1 MQKIYS
7 RINWENDPSTNT
19 AINEDNLNKMDY
31 ALDQIDNRVVNLAG
45 YETRV
50 AESEVN
56 AKTSETNA
64 AQSEANAKEYEE
76 SAVTSATA
84 SQTSASVAEARANN
98 AKASETNALA
108 YSQNAKNSENAA
120 ATSEQNAKASEAS
133 ALIYAQ
139 NAKSY
144 AEQIN
149 GRIDEAVTSAE
160 NAAKSEANA
169 GTQALVADEKAEL
182 AEQHALMAESYT
194 HGSTGLR
201 TNEAV
206 DNAQYYLEQAK
217 QLSQSSNGLIP
228 MGTISFANLSLAAN
242 QIEKYMFNISDA
254 FVTDATFKEGA
265 GHSFPAGTNVFRTND
280 GYWDCLAGSFQTP
293 NGDTK
298 DNVVTFTQASTRA
311 NIASGEKFSV
321 IFGKI
326 AKLFADLKT
335 VAFTGSYT
343 DLSNKPTIPTN
354 TWRPLGT
361 TADTACAGND
371 SRLSNARPASD
382 VYSWAKASSKPSY
395 TKSEVG
401 LGNVPN
407 VATNNQTPTF
417 SVASTRANIVS
428 GETLTVILGKVM
440 KFFADLKTVAF
451 TGSYTDLSN
460 KPSIPS
466 SVKGTQIKYQYLPT
480 TTTNYTVSLGDYDFY
495 TILINL
501 GGTFRNSLTLPAAL
515 FKDGSIKHEVIFMTG
530 GAVYWAEF
538 QYINSNTVSM
548 VTNYTSSV
556 IAYIYGYKLA

>member
-1 MQKIYS
+1 MQKLYS

-31 ALDQIDNRVVNLAG
+31 ALDQMDDRVVNLAG
-45 YETRV
+45 YETRA
-50 AESEVN
+50 AESAVN

-76 SAVTSATA
+76 SVAESAAVL
-84 SQTSASVAEARANN
+84 QNSASVAEIHANN

-108 YSQNAKNSENAA
+108 YSQNAK
-120 ATSEQNAKASEAS
+120 TSETNA
-133 ALIYAQ
+133 LTYAQ

-144 AEQIN
+144 ADQIN
-149 GRIDEAVTSAE
+149 ARIDVAVSSAETASQAAE
-160 NAAKSEANA
+160 NAEAKS
-169 GTQALVADEKAEL
+169 LVADEKAGL

-228 MGTISFANLSLAAN
+228 MGTISFADLSLSAN
-242 QIEKYMFNISDA
+242 QIEKYMFNISDD

-298 DNVVTFTQASTRA
+298 DNVVTFTQASTSS
-311 NIASGEKFSV
+311 NISSGEKFSV
-321 IFGKI
+321 TFGKI
-326 AKLFADLKT
+326 AKAISDLISHL
-335 VAFTGSYT
+335 GNT
-343 DLSNKPTIPTN
+343 DNPH
-354 TWRPLGT
+354 GT
-361 TADTACAGND
+361 TKTD
-371 SRLSNARPASD
+371 
-382 VYSWAKASSKPSY
+382 
-395 TKSEVG
+395 VG

-417 SVASTRANIVS
+417 SAASTRTNIAS
-428 GETLTVILGKVM
+428 GETLTVILGKIM
-440 KFFADLKTVAF
+440 RFFADLKTVAF
-451 TGSYTDLSN
+451 SGSYTDLSN
-460 KPSIPS
+460 KPTIPS

-480 TTTNYTVSLGDYDFY
+480 AKTAYTVNLGSYDFY
-495 TILINL
+495 VLTVNV
-501 GGTFRNSLTLPAAL
+501 GGIFRNSIVLPSGM
-515 FKDGSIKHEVIFMTG
+515 FKDTSVAHQVDFHVSGTP
-530 GAVYWAEF
+530 YWAAF
-538 QYINSNTVSM
+538 QYKDSSTVYLWTDNSNSPIM
-548 VTNYTSSV
+548 
-556 IAYIYGYKLA
+556 YIYGYNLS

>member
-1 MQKIYS
+1 MQKLYS

-31 ALDQIDNRVVNLAG
+31 ALDQMDDRVVNLAG

-50 AESEVN
+50 AESAVN

-64 AQSEANAKEYEE
+64 AQSEANAKEYEK
-76 SAVTSATA
+76 SAATSATA
-84 SQTSASVAEARANN
+84 SQTSASVAETHANN

-108 YSQNAKNSENAA
+108 YSQNAK
-120 ATSEQNAKASEAS
+120 TSEANA
-133 ALIYAQ
+133 LTHAQ

-144 AEQIN
+144 ADQIN
-149 GRIDEAVTSAE
+149 ARMDEAVSSAETASQAAE
-160 NAAKSEANA
+160 NAEA
-169 GTQALVADEKAEL
+169 QSLVADEKAEL

-228 MGTISFANLSLAAN
+228 MGTVSFAELSLSAN
-242 QIEKYMFNISDA
+242 QVEKYMFNISDD

-298 DNVVTFTQASTRA
+298 DNVVTFTQASARA

-326 AKLFADLKT
+326 AKFFADLKT

-395 TKSEVG
+395 SKSEVG

-417 SVASTRANIVS
+417 TVASTRANIAS
-428 GETLTVILGKVM
+428 GETLTVILGKIM

-451 TGSYTDLSN
+451 SGSYTDLSN
-460 KPSIPS
+460 KPTIPS

-495 TILINL
+495 TILINI

-530 GAVYWAEF
+530 GVVYWAEF

-556 IAYIYGYKLA
+556 IAYIYGYNLS